1 MLPPSD
7 RRRTLHTRNLMPET
21 LYAIDVFSLVF
32 QVFHAI
38 PPMTGANGQPTNAVF
53 GFTRDLLNILKQKQ
67 PDFLV
72 CALDSP
78 GPGKREEEYA
88 DYKANR
94 DEMPDE
100 LRPQIPVIIEVI
112 EAFGIPAIGLSGWE
126 ADDILATLAHR
137 AEEQSV
143 AARIVTSDKDAR
155 QLISPLV
162 RLYNVRKDVEF
173 DETDLLD
180 TWGIRPDQVVDFQAL
195 VGDKVDNVPG
205 VPLVGPKKAS
215 ALLNDF
221 GTLEDVLARADEAPG
236 KKLSENLKTYADQA
250 RISRFLVEL
259 KRDLDFEFEWDSAR
273 PGRFDIDRLTEIF
286 RECGFRR
293 FTDEVREL
301 ASAGGE
307 AISKPALFE
316 EGEPIVDVV
325 TDEPQLAAVLDRLK
339 TATQAGIR
347 LELSGL
353 DPLTSEIAG
362 LTIAWDHAHASFV
375 PLSDEVGRSHLKPA
389 NVWPQLAAALADS
402 KIRLSGHDLKSTLV
416 ALRQAGVAIGE
427 NATGTDSMVGGY
439 LLSAG
444 SRNHSLARLVE
455 QYRDGTL
462 EPLSALNEATGGEL
476 PKLTAEQL
484 ALHSAEE
491 ACLALQVVDQLHGNL
506 LRDDLAP
513 LYDDL
518 ERPLIAVLAELE
530 HSGIRVDR
538 EELDRQNTELTERV
552 ELLVAEIHA
561 EAGEEFNIDSPKQ
574 LRGILFDKLELPVL
588 KKTKTG
594 PSTDQEVLEQL
605 AAIHP
610 LPEKIIDTGTWS
622 NSRVRTSMPCQARR
636 HRPGEFTSFSQVAAA
651 TGRLS
656 SSNPNL
662 QNIPIRTPEGERI
675 RKAFVPGEP
684 GWKLLCADYSQIDR
698 GRTGGDESEAGV
710 RRRCRHSP
718 GCRGGSL
725 RRRTGRGRHQPAA
738 DRQSRQLRSHL
749 RPECFRPL
757 PGSGHQPRG
766 SCRLYRRLLR
776 PLSRRR
782 RVPRRDARN
791 VPRRPAAK
799 TILGARRAISGSP
812 PGLKQAGQLS
822 MPRADRRQHGDPGL
836 SSRPHQTGNDQRPP
850 PPAPRWSPCEN
861 APADP
866 RRTGLPGHPRSTS
879 PRDDRQKETTAMPLG
894 VITVDIATGD
904 NWHAAKALKQS
915 CHLIAEMSRVLIVD
929 RIQQATLFVR
939 GSRRFRP
946 SPQRLIVA

>member
-1 MLPPSD
+1 
-7 RRRTLHTRNLMPET
+7 MPET

-78 GPGKREEEYA
+78 GPGKREEEYP

-137 AEEQSV
+137 SEEQSV

-173 DETDLLD
+173 DETDLNE

-215 ALLNDF
+215 ALLNQF
-221 GTLEDVLARADEAPG
+221 GNLEDVLARADEAPG
-236 KKLSENLKTYADQA
+236 KKLSENLKTYAEQA

-259 KRDLDFEFEWDSAR
+259 KRDLDFDFDWDAAR
-273 PGRFDIDRLTEIF
+273 PGRFDIDRLTELF

-307 AISKPALFE
+307 EIPKPALFE
-316 EGEPIVDVV
+316 EGEPVV
-325 TDEPQLAAVLDRLK
+325 EVVSDETQFDALQDRLK
-339 TATQAGIR
+339 TATQVGIR
-347 LELSGL
+347 LEMSGL

-362 LTIAWDHAHASFV
+362 LVIAWDHAHAAFV
-375 PLSDEVGRSHLKPA
+375 PLSEAAGSSSLEPA
-389 NVWPQLAAALADS
+389 IVWKKLAAVLADS
-402 KIRLSGHDLKSTLV
+402 QVKLSGHDLKAILV
-416 ALRQAGVAIGE
+416 ALRQAGAAIGE
-427 NATGTDSMVGGY
+427 NATGIDSMVGGY

-455 QYRDGTL
+455 QYCDGTL
-462 EPLSALNEATGGEL
+462 EPLSALNEANSGGP

-484 ALHSAEE
+484 ASHSAEE

-506 LRDDLAP
+506 LRDELAP

-530 HSGIRVDR
+530 HTGIHVDR
-538 EELDRQNTELTERV
+538 EELDRQNAELTARV
-552 ELLVAEIHA
+552 ETLVAEIHA

-610 LPEKIIDTGTWS
+610 LPEKIIEHRHLVKLKGTYLDALPKLINPQTG
-622 NSRVRTSMPCQARR
+622 RI
-636 HRPGEFTSFSQVAAA
+636 HTSFSQVTAA

-675 RKAFVPGEP
+675 RKAFVPGES
-684 GWKLLCADYSQIDR
+684 GWKLLCADYSQIELR
-698 GRTGGDESEAGV
+698 MVAHYSGDESLRQAFADGVDIHRAVAAEVFGVEAEDVDAGQRRIAKAVNFGV
-710 RRRCRHSP
+710 IYGQSAFGLSQALGISREE
-718 GCRGGSL
+718 
-725 RRRTGRGRHQPAA
+725 AA
-738 DRQSRQLRSHL
+738 DFI
-749 RPECFRPL
+749 EGYF
-757 PGSGHQPRG
+757 
-766 SCRLYRRLLR
+766 
-776 PLSRRR
+776 
-782 RVPRRDARN
+782 ARYHG
-791 VPRRPAAK
+791 VAAFLDETLETCLTTGYAK
-799 TILGARRAISGSP
+799 TILGRRRAISGVRPASKRSGQLNMP
-812 PGLKQAGQLS
+812 ERTAVNTVIQGSAADLIKQAMINVHRRLDREDHSARMLLQIHDELVFET
-822 MPRADRRQHGDPGL
+822 PDADVASLTNLVREEMEQ
-836 SSRPHQTGNDQRPP
+836 
-850 PPAPRWSPCEN
+850 
-861 APADP
+861 
-866 RRTGLPGHPRSTS
+866 
-879 PRDDRQKETTAMPLG
+879 AMTLDVP
-894 VITVDIATGD
+894 VTVDIATGD
-904 NWHAAKALKQS
+904 NWHAAKA
-915 CHLIAEMSRVLIVD
+915 
-929 RIQQATLFVR
+929 
-939 GSRRFRP
+939 
-946 SPQRLIVA
+946 

>member
-1 MLPPSD
+1 MSPPSD
-7 RRRTLHTRNLMPET
+7 RLRTLHTRNLMPET

-78 GPGKREEEYA
+78 GPGKREEEYP

-173 DETDLLD
+173 DEADLLD

-236 KKLSENLKTYADQA
+236 KKLAENLKTYADQA
-250 RISRFLVEL
+250 RVSRFLVEL
-259 KRDLDFEFEWDSAR
+259 KRDLDFDFEWDAAR

-316 EGEPIVDVV
+316 EGEPVVDIV
-325 TDEPQLAAVLDRLK
+325 TDESQLAAILDRLK

-353 DPLTSEIAG
+353 DPLTSEITG

-375 PLSDEVGRSHLKPA
+375 PLSDDVGGSQLKPA
-389 NVWPQLAAALADS
+389 NVWPQLAAVLADS
-402 KIRLSGHDLKSTLV
+402 QVRLSGHDLKSILV

-427 NATGTDSMVGGY
+427 DATGIDSMVGGY

-455 QYRDGTL
+455 QYCDGTL

-491 ACLALQVVDQLHGNL
+491 ACVALQVVDQLHGNL

-530 HSGIRVDR
+530 HTGIRVDR
-538 EELDRQNTELTERV
+538 DELDRQNAELTERV
-552 ELLVAEIHA
+552 ELLVEEIHA

-574 LRGILFDKLELPVL
+574 LRTILFDKLELPVL

-610 LPEKIIDTGTWS
+610 LPEKIIEHRHLVKLKGTYLDALPKLINPQTG
-622 NSRVRTSMPCQARR
+622 RI
-636 HRPGEFTSFSQVAAA
+636 HTSFSQVTAA

-684 GWKLLCADYSQIDR
+684 GWKLLCADYSQIELR
-698 GRTGGDESEAGV
+698 MVAHYSGDESLKQAFADGV
-710 RRRCRHSP
+710 DIHRAVAAEVFGVEPEDVDTSQRRIAKAVNFGVIYGQSAFGLSQALGISREE
-718 GCRGGSL
+718 
-725 RRRTGRGRHQPAA
+725 AA
-738 DRQSRQLRSHL
+738 D
-749 RPECFRPL
+749 FID
-757 PGSGHQPRG
+757 G
-766 SCRLYRRLLR
+766 YF
-776 PLSRRR
+776 
-782 RVPRRDARN
+782 ARYHG
-791 VPRRPAAK
+791 VAAFLDETLETCLATGYAK
-799 TILGARRAISGSP
+799 TILGRRRSISGVRPALKRSGQLNMP
-812 PGLKQAGQLS
+812 ERTAVNTVIQGSAADLIKQAMINVHRRLHREDHPARMLLQIHDELVFETPESDVASLS
-822 MPRADRRQHGDPGL
+822 DLVREEMEH
-836 SSRPHQTGNDQRPP
+836 
-850 PPAPRWSPCEN
+850 
-861 APADP
+861 
-866 RRTGLPGHPRSTS
+866 
-879 PRDDRQKETTAMPLG
+879 AMPLD
-894 VITVDIATGD
+894 VPVTVDIATGD
-904 NWHAAKALKQS
+904 NWHAAKA
-915 CHLIAEMSRVLIVD
+915 
-929 RIQQATLFVR
+929 
-939 GSRRFRP
+939 
-946 SPQRLIVA
+946 

>member
-1 MLPPSD
+1 
-7 RRRTLHTRNLMPET
+7 MPET

-88 DYKANR
+88 EYKANR

-100 LRPQIPVIIEVI
+100 LKPQIPVIIEVI

-259 KRDLDFEFEWDSAR
+259 KRDLEFDFEWDAAR

-301 ASAGGE
+301 ASTGGE
-307 AISKPALFE
+307 AIPKPALFE
-316 EGEPIVDVV
+316 EGEPIVDIV
-325 TDEPQLAAVLDRLK
+325 TDESQLAAVLDRLK

-375 PLSDEVGRSHLKPA
+375 PLSDEVGGSHLKPA
-389 NVWPQLAAALADS
+389 SVWPQLAAVLADS
-402 KIRLSGHDLKSTLV
+402 QVRLSGHDLKSALV

-427 NATGTDSMVGGY
+427 DATGTDSMVGGY

-455 QYRDGTL
+455 QYCDGTL

-491 ACLALQVVDQLHGNL
+491 ACVALQVVDQLHGNL

-530 HSGIRVDR
+530 HTGIRVDR
-538 EELDRQNTELTERV
+538 EELDRQNAELTERV

-610 LPEKIIDTGTWS
+610 LPEKIIEHRHLVKLKGTYLDALPKLINPQTG
-622 NSRVRTSMPCQARR
+622 RI
-636 HRPGEFTSFSQVAAA
+636 HTSFSQVTAA

-684 GWKLLCADYSQIDR
+684 GWKLLCADYSQIELR
-698 GRTGGDESEAGV
+698 MVAHYSGDESLKQAFADGV
-710 RRRCRHSP
+710 DIHRAVAAEVFGVEPEEVDTSQRRIAKAVNFGVIYGQSAFGLSQALGISREE
-718 GCRGGSL
+718 
-725 RRRTGRGRHQPAA
+725 AA
-738 DRQSRQLRSHL
+738 D
-749 RPECFRPL
+749 FID
-757 PGSGHQPRG
+757 G
-766 SCRLYRRLLR
+766 YF
-776 PLSRRR
+776 
-782 RVPRRDARN
+782 ARYHG
-791 VPRRPAAK
+791 VAAFLDETLGTCLATGYAK
-799 TILGARRAISGSP
+799 TILGRRRAISGVRPAS
-812 PGLKQAGQLS
+812 KRSGQLS
-822 MPRADRRQHGDPGL
+822 MPERTAVNTVIQGSAADLIKQAMINVHRRLHRD
-836 SSRPHQTGNDQRPP
+836 SH
-850 PPAPRWSPCEN
+850 PAIMLLQIHDELVFETPESDVASLTDLVREEMEN
-861 APADP
+861 
-866 RRTGLPGHPRSTS
+866 
-879 PRDDRQKETTAMPLG
+879 AMPLD
-894 VITVDIATGD
+894 VPVTVDIATGD
-904 NWHAAKALKQS
+904 NWHAAKA
-915 CHLIAEMSRVLIVD
+915 
-929 RIQQATLFVR
+929 
-939 GSRRFRP
+939 
-946 SPQRLIVA
+946 